1 MHIIAAKAIAFGE
14 ALTPEFQRYSRQ
26 ILKNAKAM
34 EGVFRRHNIRLLTG
48 GTDNH
53 LLLAD
58 VWGSLGISGKEAQ
71 TVLDEVGITLNMNA
85 IADDT
90 RKPMDPSGIRFG
102 TPAITTRGF
111 TEEASTLVAEYMIDA
126 MKNRDNLDKKSEIR
140 EKVRQLA
147 EKYPIPDSFIS
158 TVI

>member
-1 MHIIAAKAIAFGE
+1 MHIIAAKAVAFGE
-14 ALTPEFQRYSRQ
+14 ALTPDFREYSLQ

-34 EGVFRRHNIRLLTG
+34 EQVFKENKIKLITG

-58 VWGSLGISGKEAQ
+58 VWSSLGISGKEAQ

-102 TPAITTRGF
+102 TPAMTTRGF
-111 TEEASTLVAEYMIDA
+111 TENTSAEVAQYMIDA
-126 MKNRDNLDKKSEIR
+126 MRSKDDMSQK
-140 EKVRQLA
+140 
-147 EKYPIPDSFIS
+147 
-158 TVI
+158 